1 MIDGECHACQS
12 DVASNL
18 AVDRTAAR
26 VRPPRLVTA
35 ALGSQVVIL
44 AMIQDVG

>member
-1 MIDGECHACQS
+1 MIDGECLACQS

-26 VRPPRLVTA
+26 VRSPRPVTA